1 VSGRNSYRERLLQLK
16 EETWEKKDY
25 RLVKQIRIKIKEYD
39 AKHPKEK
46 IKPYEMFQLTKEKSR
61 S

>member
-1 VSGRNSYRERLLQLK
+1 VSEKNSYRERLLQLK
-16 EETWEKKDY
+16 EEAWQKEDY
-25 RLVKQIRIKIKEYD
+25 QLVKQIRIKIKEYD
-39 AKHPKEK
+39 AKQPKEQ